1 MLSIHSVPTEVS
13 NGYLMKP
20 HFPNTKFKCAA
31 YIKIILYRQRGK
43 ISVEMRFHVSS
54 HDVYEK
60 FLNLFLFLS
69 SPHKQPINQILFFC
83 SHSTAV
89 NTNRSQIHI
98 SFILTR
104 KRFATRVI
112 MERYES
118 TNFIFI
124 FFYEILITELSNI
137 FQLLQRISTSFS
149 GTSNTEI
156 NFCCD
161 YKIYILQCT
170 KIAYR

>member
-43 ISVEMRFHVSS
+43 ISAEMRFHVSS

-60 FLNLFLFLS
+60 FPNLFLFLS

-98 SFILTR
+98 SIYLNKKTFCNPCYHGKINMNQQIYGEIFLRNSNETYL
-104 KRFATRVI
+104 I
-112 MERYES
+112 S
-118 TNFIFI
+118 NF
-124 FFYEILITELSNI
+124 
-137 FQLLQRISTSFS
+137 
-149 GTSNTEI
+149 
-156 NFCCD
+156 
-161 YKIYILQCT
+161 
-170 KIAYR
+170 